1 MLTDEQ
7 IKNIFRECEYK
18 TSRSGGKGGQNVNK
32 LETKVEIQFNVAVSE
47 SITPSQKEIILSKY
61 SSFVDEN
68 SIKLVSSTHRTQ
80 LENKQEVQK
89 KLIQLLQKLLK
100 PVKKRLATKP
110 SKASKQRKL
119 DSKKKRSETKNF
131 RKKIM

>member
-47 SITPSQKEIILSKY
+47 SITPSQKEIILAKY